1 MEWKMKMGELIKQI
15 GWVRL
20 VLLLICGIFLII
32 VSLPEKEG
40 DLSKGQTVTERKT
53 FDYEVDENDMY
64 VEKMEERLAG
74 ILELMEGAGRV
85 EVMITL
91 ASSSE
96 TIINKDQTYEEASE
110 KEGSGD
116 GKEAVSSLRK
126 EETVFSE
133 KDGDQNPYILK
144 TVEPAVEGII
154 IVMDG
159 GNISSVSSA
168 VTEAVQALFHID
180 AHKIKVLKMEDGS

>member
-1 MEWKMKMGELIKQI
+1 MKMRELIKQV

-40 DLSKGQTVTERKT
+40 DMPKSQTLIERQT
-53 FDYEVDENDMY
+53 INYDTDENDIY

-110 KEGSGD
+110 TEGSSG
-116 GKEAVSSLRK
+116 GKEAASSLRK

-133 KDGDQNPYILK
+133 KDGDQNPYIVK

-159 GNISSVSSA
+159 GNIPSVSSA
-168 VTEAVQALFHID
+168 VTEAVQALFHVD

>member
-1 MEWKMKMGELIKQI
+1 MEWKKKMRELIKQV

-20 VLLLICGIFLII
+20 ILLLICGIFLII
-32 VSLPEKEG
+32 VSIPEKER
-40 DLSKGQTVTERKT
+40 DLSKSQTVTESQT
-53 FDYEVDENDMY
+53 SNYDTDENDIY

-96 TIINKDQTYEEASE
+96 TIINKDQTYEETSE
-110 KEGSGD
+110 TERNSD
-116 GKEAVSSLRK
+116 GKEALSSLRK

-159 GNISSVSSA
+159 GNIPSVSNA
-168 VTEAVQALFHID
+168 VTEAVQALFHVD